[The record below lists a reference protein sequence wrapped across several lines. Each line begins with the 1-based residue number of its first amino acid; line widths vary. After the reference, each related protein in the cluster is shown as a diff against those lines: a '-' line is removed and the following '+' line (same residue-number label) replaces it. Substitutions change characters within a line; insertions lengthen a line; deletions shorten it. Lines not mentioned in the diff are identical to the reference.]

1 MNKTSFASIIIAIML
16 LIFMSC
22 TFIVKEGETAIKT
35 KLGEIIETDY
45 KPGIYFYI
53 PGYHQIIPFDARIQ
67 TSDQEPKRFLT
78 KEKKDVI
85 VDFYVKWKILDVKNY
100 YTSTSGNID
109 TAANLLSERVGS
121 ALRAEFGKRT
131 IQEVISGDRQKIMDL
146 LTEEST
152 KQAIELGIKIVDV
165 RVKKIDLPRRVSESV
180 YERMRTERERVARD
194 LRAKGHEAAEK
205 IKAKADRERIEIL
218 AQSNKQSEI
227 LRGQGEALAASTYAN
242 AFNQDKA
249 FYAQWRSFSAYK
261 KVFEGNGNV
270 MLIKPDSEFFRYFK
284 QAKVQ

>member
-1 MNKTSFASIIIAIML
+1 MNKATFASITLTILL

-22 TFIVKEGETAIKT
+22 TFIVREGQTAIKT
-35 KLGEIIETDY
+35 KLGEIIQTDY
-45 KPGIYFYI
+45 KPGIYFFI
-53 PGYHQIIPFDARIQ
+53 PGYHNIISFDARIQ
-67 TSDQEPKRFLT
+67 TTDQEPKRFLT

-85 VDFYVKWKILDVKNY
+85 VDFYVKWKILNVKNY

-109 TAANLLSERVGS
+109 NAATLLSERVGS

-146 LTEEST
+146 LTKEST
-152 KQAIELGIKIVDV
+152 KQALELGIQIVDV

-227 LRGQGEALAASTYAN
+227 LRGEGEAIAASTYAN
-242 AFNQDKA
+242 AFSQNKI

-261 KVFEGNGNV
+261 NIFAGSNNV
-270 MLIKPDSEFFRYFK
+270 MLLKPDSEFFRYFK
-284 QAKVQ
+284 QATVQ